1 VFRLKLTFRK
11 LLLQLIVHVPYYLL
25 LTTSIETL
33 RKLLLQ
39 LIVHVPYYLLLT
51 TSTETL
57 RKLLLQLTINCRRSL
72 RSVSIEVVSNK

>member
-1 VFRLKLTFRK
+1 MVEGVYGAFLT
-11 LLLQLIVHVPYYLL
+11 
-25 LTTSIETL
+25 ETL

-57 RKLLLQLTINCRRSL
+57 RKLLLQLIVHVAYYLLLTTSTEEFTERFG
-72 RSVSIEVVSNK
+72 